1 MNDLGMGKIKIDCYC
16 CQICTHFKWLYMYI
30 IIKNSLKCKLEQRKL
45 TALSFRFFAYAFFFW
60 HRNLSCFVRTIK
72 TLYFC
77 VLYNGGVMSE
87 VQSIIDIN
95 ELFVDAW
102 FKMITLFKYR
112 NKKKSFK
119 QKTENFIKLSI
130 QNYQND
136 FQKWFFIDKE
146 NNPQSST
153 FEIQSNWYHS
163 ERYFNILNTALTSIH
178 I

>member
-1 MNDLGMGKIKIDCYC
+1 MPGLKWS
-16 CQICTHFKWLYMYI
+16 HFSNI
-30 IIKNSLKCKLEQRKL
+30 EI
-45 TALSFRFFAYAFFFW
+45 
-60 HRNLSCFVRTIK
+60 
-72 TLYFC
+72 
-77 VLYNGGVMSE
+77 
-87 VQSIIDIN
+87 
-95 ELFVDAW
+95 
-102 FKMITLFKYR
+102 
-112 NKKKSFK
+112 KKSFK

>member
-45 TALSFRFFAYAFFFW
+45 TALTFRFFAYAFFL
-60 HRNLSCFVRTIK
+60 HRNLSCFIRTIK

-95 ELFVDAW
+95 ELLLMPGL
-102 FKMITLFKYR
+102 K
-112 NKKKSFK
+112 
-119 QKTENFIKLSI
+119 
-130 QNYQND
+130 
-136 FQKWFFIDKE
+136 
-146 NNPQSST
+146 
-153 FEIQSNWYHS
+153 
-163 ERYFNILNTALTSIH
+163 
-178 I
+178 

>member
-1 MNDLGMGKIKIDCYC
+1 
-16 CQICTHFKWLYMYI
+16 
-30 IIKNSLKCKLEQRKL
+30 
-45 TALSFRFFAYAFFFW
+45 
-60 HRNLSCFVRTIK
+60 
-72 TLYFC
+72 
-77 VLYNGGVMSE
+77 MSE

-112 NKKKSFK
+112 NKKKVSNRR
-119 QKTENFIKLSI
+119 QNFIKLSI

-136 FQKWFFIDKE
+136 FSFFFFIDKE

-153 FEIQSNWYHS
+153 FEIHSNWFHS

-178 I
+178 IQVSVNVDVHEEQDPDKLR

>member
-16 CQICTHFKWLYMYI
+16 CQICTHFKWLYMYMYI

-112 NKKKSFK
+112 NKKKF
-119 QKTENFIKLSI
+119 QTEDREFYKIINSKLS
-130 QNYQND
+130 
-136 FQKWFFIDKE
+136 KWFSKMIFY
-146 NNPQSST
+146 
-153 FEIQSNWYHS
+153 W
-163 ERYFNILNTALTSIH
+163 
-178 I
+178 